1 MSLKLYYAETDAWNL
16 DHLATASLRLKL
28 NISTMFTYLQAR
40 HGDLETAAC
49 WTPLFARGVQNS
61 VSSIETKEGNIRFNR
76 NDSSTFS
83 IQDWVQ
89 AIKMLAGKKETLMRF
104 QICLWA
110 QSYTSACFLQLFT
123 KLISFPPSA
132 TTLA

>member
-1 MSLKLYYAETDAWNL
+1 MYLKLYYTETDAWNS
-16 DHLATASLRLKL
+16 DHLATTSLRLKL

-76 NDSSTFS
+76 NGSSTFS
-83 IQDWVQ
+83 AQEWAQ

-104 QICLWA
+104 QICL
-110 QSYTSACFLQLFT
+110 
-123 KLISFPPSA
+123 
-132 TTLA
+132 